1 VSVSKILIVDDD
13 RPIRESLERAL
24 TLAGHEVALA
34 VDGEEALKEVANGKP
49 DLIML
54 DWMMPKMDGITV
66 IETLRADGVRTPIL
80 FLTAKSD
87 IADRVD
93 GLDAG
98 ADDFVSKPVA
108 LEELLARVRALLRR
122 PIIEAESP
130 STLEVAGISVDLR
143 ARLVAYGGKE
153 VALTKTEFDLLAL
166 LFSNKGT
173 VLTTKQIYEQVWGY
187 DFGPGSKNLAVYV
200 SYLRRKFE
208 QIGAPDVITAIRGV
222 GYGIRQT

>member
-1 VSVSKILIVDDD
+1 MAKILIVDDD
-13 RPIRESLERAL
+13 RPIRDSLERAL
-24 TLAGHEVALA
+24 TLAGHEVVVA
-34 VDGEEALKEVANGKP
+34 VDGEEALKEVAQAKP

-54 DWMMPKMDGITV
+54 DWMMPKMDGIAV
-66 IETLRADGVRTPIL
+66 IKTLRADGARTPIL

-122 PIIEAESP
+122 PIVGAETP
-130 STLEVAGISVDLR
+130 DTLEVAGIKVDLR
-143 ARLVAYGGKE
+143 ARLVAFGEKE
-153 VALTKTEFDLLAL
+153 IALTKTEFDLLAL

-173 VLTTKQIYEQVWGY
+173 VMTTKQIYEQVWGY

-222 GYGIRQT
+222 GYGVRQT

>member
-1 VSVSKILIVDDD
+1 VSKILIVDDD
-13 RPIRESLERAL
+13 RPIRDSLQRAL
-24 TLAGHEVALA
+24 TLAGHEVSQA
-34 VDGEEALKEVANGKP
+34 VDGEEALKQVANVKP
-49 DLIML
+49 ELILL
-54 DWMMPKMDGITV
+54 DWMMPKLDGIQV
-66 IETLRADGVRTPIL
+66 IKALRADGVRIPIL

-98 ADDFVSKPVA
+98 ADDFVTKPPQ
-108 LEELLARVRALLRR
+108 LEELMARIRALLRR
-122 PIIEAESP
+122 PVIEPESP
-130 STLEVAGISVDLR
+130 TKLEVAGITVDLR
-143 ARLVAYGGKE
+143 ARLVSYGDKE

-173 VLTTKQIYEQVWGY
+173 VLPTKQIYEQVWGY

-208 QIGAPDVITAIRGV
+208 QIGAPDVISAVRGV
-222 GYGIRQT
+222 GYGVRQT